1 MLLKMKSNAEYNF
14 KKLNGDQQNNTDKPK
29 QVINGIILL
38 YIAFILSMTTDWLD
52 GIGVVPFIITF
63 LFISFFISS
72 TNQGKK
78 WARIVVL
85 VLILFNLLL
94 FASNIIQLI
103 NNSEKEKF
111 TTLVMVLYTAEIVVE
126 IIAMIFLFSKP
137 ANAWFSVKRAEIME

>member
-1 MLLKMKSNAEYNF
+1 MLNILF
-14 KKLNGDQQNNTDKPK
+14 KKLNSNQDNNNDKPK
-29 QVINGIILL
+29 QVVNGVILL

-52 GIGVVPFIITF
+52 GIGVVPFLVTF

-78 WARIVVL
+78 WARIVML
-85 VLILFNLLL
+85 ILILFNLLL
-94 FASNIIQLI
+94 FTSNIIQLI
-103 NNSEKEKF
+103 YNSEKEKL
-111 TTLVMVLYTAEIVVE
+111 TTLVMVLYAAEIVVE

>member
-1 MLLKMKSNAEYNF
+1 MLNTLF
-14 KKLNGDQQNNTDKPK
+14 KKLSSDQDNNNDKPK
-29 QVINGIILL
+29 QVVNGIILL

-52 GIGVVPFIITF
+52 GIGVVPFIVTF

-78 WARIVVL
+78 WARIIML

-94 FASNIIQLI
+94 FTSNIIQLV

-111 TTLVMVLYTAEIVVE
+111 TTLVIILYAVEVVVE
-126 IIAMIFLFSKP
+126 IIAMVFLFSKS
-137 ANAWFSVKRAEIME
+137 ANAWFNVKRTEITE

>member
-1 MLLKMKSNAEYNF
+1 MLNILF
-14 KKLNGDQQNNTDKPK
+14 KKLNSNQDNNNDKPK
-29 QVINGIILL
+29 QVVNGVILL

-52 GIGVVPFIITF
+52 GIGVVPFLVTF

-78 WARIVVL
+78 WARIVML

-94 FASNIIQLI
+94 FTANIIRLI
-103 NNSEKEKF
+103 NNSEKEKL
-111 TTLVMVLYTAEIVVE
+111 TSLVIVLYAAEIVVE

>member
-1 MLLKMKSNAEYNF
+1 MLNILF
-14 KKLNGDQQNNTDKPK
+14 KKLNSNQDNNNDKPK
-29 QVINGIILL
+29 QVVNGVILL

-52 GIGVVPFIITF
+52 GIGVVPFLVTF

-78 WARIVVL
+78 WARIVML

-94 FASNIIQLI
+94 FTANIIRLI
-103 NNSEKEKF
+103 NNSEKEKL
-111 TTLVMVLYTAEIVVE
+111 TSLVMVLYAAEIVVE

>member
-1 MLLKMKSNAEYNF
+1 MLNTLF
-14 KKLNGDQQNNTDKPK
+14 KKLTSDQDNNEDKPK
-29 QVINGIILL
+29 QVVNGIILL

-78 WARIVVL
+78 WARIGML

-111 TTLVMVLYTAEIVVE
+111 TTLVMVLYAVEIIVE
-126 IIAMIFLFSKP
+126 IIAMVLLFSKP
-137 ANAWFSVKRAEIME
+137 ANAWFSVKRTEEVE

>member
-1 MLLKMKSNAEYNF
+1 MLNILF
-14 KKLNGDQQNNTDKPK
+14 KKLNSNQDNNNDKPK
-29 QVINGIILL
+29 QVVNGVILL

-52 GIGVVPFIITF
+52 GIGVVPFLVTF

-78 WARIVVL
+78 WARIVML
-85 VLILFNLLL
+85 ILILFNLLL
-94 FASNIIQLI
+94 FTANIIRLI
-103 NNSEKEKF
+103 NNSEKEKL
-111 TTLVMVLYTAEIVVE
+111 TSLVMVLYAAEIVVE

>member
-1 MLLKMKSNAEYNF
+1 MLNILF
-14 KKLNGDQQNNTDKPK
+14 KKLNSNQDNNNDKPK
-29 QVINGIILL
+29 QVVNGVILL

-52 GIGVVPFIITF
+52 GIGIVPFLVTF

-78 WARIVVL
+78 WARIVML

-94 FASNIIQLI
+94 FTANIIRLI
-103 NNSEKEKF
+103 NNSEKEKL
-111 TTLVMVLYTAEIVVE
+111 TSLVMVLYAAEIVVE

>member
-1 MLLKMKSNAEYNF
+1 MLNILF
-14 KKLNGDQQNNTDKPK
+14 KKLNSNQDNNNYKPK
-29 QVINGIILL
+29 QVVNGVILL

-52 GIGVVPFIITF
+52 GIGVVPFLVTF

-78 WARIVVL
+78 WARIVML

-94 FASNIIQLI
+94 FTANIIRLI
-103 NNSEKEKF
+103 NNSEKEKL
-111 TTLVMVLYTAEIVVE
+111 TSLVMVLYAAEIVVE

>member
-1 MLLKMKSNAEYNF
+1 MLNTLF
-14 KKLNGDQQNNTDKPK
+14 KKLTSDQDNNNDKPK
-29 QVINGIILL
+29 QVVNGIILL

-52 GIGVVPFIITF
+52 GIGVIPFIITF

-78 WARIVVL
+78 WGRIVML

-94 FASNIIQLI
+94 FTSNIIQLI

-111 TTLVMVLYTAEIVVE
+111 TTLAMVLYAVEVVVE
-126 IIAMIFLFSKP
+126 IIATVFLFSKP
-137 ANAWFSVKRAEIME
+137 ANAWFNGKRTEITE